1 MKKKC
6 KKCSE
11 IYIKGLAKC
20 PKCLEKEYKPIFT
33 FEDFKLLF
41 FVIVFIV
48 GLILI
53 GISSCS
59 VDDSSKEEEEE
70 LARKREYC
78 SAKSNTYYKCSYS
91 IWEGRCIC
99 KQR

>member
-6 KKCSE
+6 KKCSK
-11 IYIKGLAKC
+11 IYSDNLAKC
-20 PKCLEKEYKPIFT
+20 QKCKAKEYEPIFS
-33 FEDFKLLF
+33 FEDYKSLL

-59 VDDSSKEEEEE
+59 VDDSRKEEEKE